1 MLILLP
7 ALFSSINVLGN
18 TYVGFYNVINWPV
31 ISVSVING
39 TYTSN
44 GIVILISPEEPLNQE
59 YATFTGIGLIGGNY
73 LLINGIIYAN
83 GTIDIAETIPIN
95 ASVSLGVTNNKAI
108 AQLGINIT
116 TYPSDY
122 EMIGQRTY
130 HIGQLER
137 EFSINA
143 AINNSA
149 LVIHGTQLGNSP
161 SNKTGIMSMKMR
173 GNRSI
178 VYAII
183 DSSLITTIALI
194 TLLMISPS
202 VLKYQVYNDK
212 ECINELFAGL
222 IRRLGIRDPS
232 LTHRDIRNYLAGD
245 PRVNND
251 IIDKLIDYYEAAIYG
266 NKPIKCEE
274 FKKVIR
280 EALNASARG
289 RN

>member
-18 TYVGFYNVINWPV
+18 AYVGFYNVINWPV

-59 YATFTGIGLIGGNY
+59 YAAFTGIGLIGGNY

-95 ASVSLGVTNNKAI
+95 ASVSLGVTNNRAI

-143 AINNSA
+143 AINSSA

-212 ECINELFAGL
+212 ECINELFAEL

-232 LTHRDIRNYLAGD
+232 LTIGT
-245 PRVNND
+245 
-251 IIDKLIDYYEAAIYG
+251 
-266 NKPIKCEE
+266 
-274 FKKVIR
+274 FVIT
-280 EALNASARG
+280 
-289 RN
+289 